1 MESTVARWHM
11 QGWNVAF
18 RDGFVVFDDRILNEQ
33 IIRQL
38 PRCPDRVVLG
48 SSRCMQ
54 LRREYFPGEQFFNH
68 GMRRAVL
75 EDLVALWQLYR
86 QRGWQPRQV
95 IIGVDAW
102 SFDGSYWKEY
112 WQVLRPAFAEIQREW
127 NLPLPTAPGSG
138 QGSSTGSGVPGINR
152 WKRLLAAGTARAG
165 LFFFRTRRDGLV
177 ELVRRS
183 DGSVS
188 YHAAFRERPAADV
201 AATIQKSVAFPKHPV
216 SPEMVGLLERFLE
229 RLRAEGVAV
238 SFVIPPYHPAF
249 YRLAGKNA
257 SGERIEGYD
266 HYLAGLDEVERT
278 IRGIAGKISG
288 KVIGGFDPFKV
299 GAGDDEFFDWM
310 HPKPPVFVRKLLSS
324 ES

>member
-18 RDGFVVFDDRILNEQ
+18 RNGFVVFDDRILNEQ

-102 SFDGSYWKEY
+102 SF
-112 WQVLRPAFAEIQREW
+112 EI
-127 NLPLPTAPGSG
+127 G
-138 QGSSTGSGVPGINR
+138 
-152 WKRLLAAGTARAG
+152 RA
-165 LFFFRTRRDGLV
+165 
-177 ELVRRS
+177 S
-183 DGSVS
+183 C
-188 YHAAFRERPAADV
+188 RER
-201 AATIQKSVAFPKHPV
+201 
-216 SPEMVGLLERFLE
+216 G
-229 RLRAEGVAV
+229 
-238 SFVIPPYHPAF
+238 
-249 YRLAGKNA
+249 
-257 SGERIEGYD
+257 
-266 HYLAGLDEVERT
+266 
-278 IRGIAGKISG
+278 
-288 KVIGGFDPFKV
+288 
-299 GAGDDEFFDWM
+299 
-310 HPKPPVFVRKLLSS
+310 
-324 ES
+324 